1 MQVRNVSE
9 SSKISDEA
17 RWSQLSTTLIDGLI
31 QPAFMKW
38 IEEEEALE
46 NSKINEVS
54 HCFILKRFNRIGK
67 SELYLDLL
75 FFLRFGC
82 AR

>member
-46 NSKINEVS
+46 NSKINEV
-54 HCFILKRFNRIGK
+54 
-67 SELYLDLL
+67 
-75 FFLRFGC
+75 
-82 AR
+82 

>member
-1 MQVRNVSE
+1 VFALCWSDIMQVRNVSE

-46 NSKINEVS
+46 NSKINEV
-54 HCFILKRFNRIGK
+54 
-67 SELYLDLL
+67 
-75 FFLRFGC
+75 
-82 AR
+82 